1 MTLRIATDNTEFDFD
16 FDTVRLGYRVDQD
29 VIVSLD

>member
-1 MTLRIATDNTEFDFD
+1 MTLRIATDNTEFG